1 MQIKTRGGGFLEK
14 GEIFHSKSHAKF
26 LLLRNFYEL
35 EFHHNLFVY
44 IYLRNCLKVV
54 WKLSVPEYILT
65 LKIDSTASVLP

>member
-44 IYLRNCLKVV
+44 LF
-54 WKLSVPEYILT
+54 LSS
-65 LKIDSTASVLP
+65 IDFGMIMV

>member
-26 LLLRNFYEL
+26 LLLRNFYKL

-44 IYLRNCLKVV
+44 MFLRLCDFSMIMV
-54 WKLSVPEYILT
+54 
-65 LKIDSTASVLP
+65 